1 MCCKIF
7 SLAAAVAAI
16 AVASSAYASE
26 WNYGCKGAL
35 PVFDDGEA
43 IFFNRESL
51 VLLPRSWLKGTL
63 RDFVVRDPTSD
74 VVAIA
79 KARDEN
85 SGLVQTML
93 FTLLDHPD
101 QKLTLTETSSKTISD
116 IRENLVSPR
125 TRSAARALLHAGN
138 NGEKNKTRPELGF
151 GCDKVKNPFVSDV
164 EMGSVLDSMRSEA
177 GQIFAAGF
185 LNRILTSV
193 SALPQT
199 PASTVTER
207 D

>member
-125 TRSAARALLHAGN
+125 TRR
-138 NGEKNKTRPELGF
+138 
-151 GCDKVKNPFVSDV
+151 
-164 EMGSVLDSMRSEA
+164 
-177 GQIFAAGF
+177 GQQRRKKQNASGIGVWLRQGQKPLCQRCRDGVCFR
-185 LNRILTSV
+185 LNAI
-193 SALPQT
+193 
-199 PASTVTER
+199 
-207 D
+207 

>member
-1 MCCKIF
+1 MTVRRS
-7 SLAAAVAAI
+7 SLTASRSSFFPDRGSKEHFAI
-16 AVASSAYASE
+16 
-26 WNYGCKGAL
+26 L
-35 PVFDDGEA
+35 LFA
-43 IFFNRESL
+43 IRL
-51 VLLPRSWLKGTL
+51 
-63 RDFVVRDPTSD
+63 
-74 VVAIA
+74 AIA

-164 EMGSVLDSMRSEA
+164 EMGSVLGSMRSEA

-185 LNRILTSV
+185 LNRILTSDCRRRRHRQSP
-193 SALPQT
+193 SAIGLGFGGNR
-199 PASTVTER
+199 ALSAGIAISVL
-207 D
+207 